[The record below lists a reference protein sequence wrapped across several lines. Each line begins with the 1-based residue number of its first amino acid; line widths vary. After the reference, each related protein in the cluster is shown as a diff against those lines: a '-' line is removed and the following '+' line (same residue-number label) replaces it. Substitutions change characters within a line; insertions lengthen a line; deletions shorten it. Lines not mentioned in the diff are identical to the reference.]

1 MKSKAHSKK
10 CLEIGVPVGVIDDLD
25 AEDSAGD
32 RGHTG
37 SSDRQDSDADDSDG
51 ADDEEN
57 DNEEEEEEEEES
69 GLSTNPSVA
78 ASPQHPA
85 AGPAEVP
92 PSALLAQMSIS
103 SMRFPSAICAL
114 AHPASASSALPP
126 SDTSDPPCASDRYS
140 ESSVPMMSPVSL
152 YKQMSISG
160 SCTSP
165 LSPPPMPPFGGPA
178 ADHHASDTESVH
190 MMSPVSPCRQMSI
203 DYPDFEGPLSPPVP
217 SSKGLKLGQQ
227 PPAPLRLQ
235 HVAGGGIQ
243 LVPAGLAGYSA
254 FFPIQAAGPVQLTI
268 PAVSVIHRNA
278 SPQPGGSVCSP
289 PRREG
294 GTPGCPQ
301 PLVVQE
307 PLGITLN
314 ATLGLQVLAATPTG
328 PLSGGATTGPQSH
341 LPGLQILNISLPAII
356 PSLSPLSPLPTP
368 SERQGR
374 SPEASPSRIAWERRD
389 ASPSRPSTS
398 TSISSSP
405 LAPVSLSNSPE
416 VPAASGL
423 SRQAGPSENTE
434 LRTLTAESQRARWR
448 GRPPPPPSSERPAG
462 RADTSKTSP
471 AGATDRGP
479 TPSRPPPPPPSPPP
493 VSRHNEA
500 DAYDDYNDA
509 SSRR

>member
-1 MKSKAHSKK
+1 MSTTPS
-10 CLEIGVPVGVIDDLD
+10 ESGFPV
-25 AEDSAGD
+25 D
-32 RGHTG
+32 RGTQTPSFPAHHATMHFPPLHG
-37 SSDRQDSDADDSDG
+37 G
-51 ADDEEN
+51 AQ
-57 DNEEEEEEEEES
+57 
-69 GLSTNPSVA
+69 P
-78 ASPQHPA
+78 
-85 AGPAEVP
+85 GPACSTP
-92 PSALLAQMSIS
+92 HHLFS
-103 SMRFPSAICAL
+103 
-114 AHPASASSALPP
+114 HLPLH
-126 SDTSDPPCASDRYS
+126 S
-140 ESSVPMMSPVSL
+140 
-152 YKQMSISG
+152 
-160 SCTSP
+160 
-165 LSPPPMPPFGGPA
+165 
-178 ADHHASDTESVH
+178 
-190 MMSPVSPCRQMSI
+190 
-203 DYPDFEGPLSPPVP
+203 
-217 SSKGLKLGQQ
+217 QQ
-227 PPAPLRLQ
+227 PPARSAYSMVP
-235 HVAGGGIQ
+235 VGGIQ

-307 PLGITLN
+307 PLGSMMPCFPLGQVAGLQTQGINLNLGAGLGVGQGITLN

-328 PLSGGATTGPQSH
+328 PMSGGATTGPQSH
-341 LPGLQILNISLPAII
+341 LPGLADPQTCSLPAII
-356 PSLSPLSPLPTP
+356 SVAQARPSPLPAP
-368 SERQGR
+368 AG
-374 SPEASPSRIAWERRD
+374 SPEALAVGASPGKRRD

-479 TPSRPPPPPPSPPP
+479 TPSRPPPPPPPSPPP
-493 VSRHNEA
+493 VSRHKMA

-509 SSRR
+509 SSDDEDRLVIAT